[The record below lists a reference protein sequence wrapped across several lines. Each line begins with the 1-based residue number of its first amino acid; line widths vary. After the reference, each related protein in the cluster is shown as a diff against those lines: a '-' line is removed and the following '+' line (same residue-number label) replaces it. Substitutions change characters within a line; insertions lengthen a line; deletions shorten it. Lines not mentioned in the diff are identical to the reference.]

1 MYSELD
7 YRLQSHAQ
15 NFAPISDGPPRLL
28 YSPQCFQGPKHP
40 TCNRGKLRKASV
52 SSVMATIRQIVLH
65 HTLIRSTFYQKGDSI
80 KILLSLP
87 CSLLEPNMI
96 EELSMAL
103 GLNFKEVFWELEGM
117 MVDQLVYI
125 LVY

>member
-1 MYSELD
+1 
-7 YRLQSHAQ
+7 
-15 NFAPISDGPPRLL
+15 
-28 YSPQCFQGPKHP
+28 
-40 TCNRGKLRKASV
+40 
-52 SSVMATIRQIVLH
+52 
-65 HTLIRSTFYQKGDSI
+65 
-80 KILLSLP
+80 
-87 CSLLEPNMI
+87 MI